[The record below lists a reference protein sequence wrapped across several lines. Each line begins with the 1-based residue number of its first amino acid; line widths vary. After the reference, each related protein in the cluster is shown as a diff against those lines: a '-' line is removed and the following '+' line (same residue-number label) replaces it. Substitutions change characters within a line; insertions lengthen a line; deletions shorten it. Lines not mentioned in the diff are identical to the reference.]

1 MDFKMAENTIVL
13 EGTVKSFIKSYSG
26 NLSFMLE
33 DSQNNL
39 HYCFST
45 KKKPLLSPSD
55 KIIVIGSTTSGKKVR
70 INYIINQSRNTEEN
84 MLGGSSDWM
93 YYLSLIS
100 AILVTIGLV
109 IGIVV
114 VVVIIPISFG
124 SMWGI
129 FGSLY
134 TMIITLVL
142 IIALVPAT
150 IIFWVL
156 TNSFSKKRKRDVQ
169 LIEDVSRIKENLSGS
184 VKPSIKSP
192 EVMKELTSVQKQ
204 EDSYSSR
211 PQFCAHC
218 GTKMSFEARFCPSC
232 GSEQ

>member
-1 MDFKMAENTIVL
+1 MSGHTIVL
-13 EGTVKSFIKSYSG
+13 EGIVKSFTKSYSG

-45 KKKPLLSPSD
+45 KKRPALSPSD
-55 KIIVIGSTTSGKKVR
+55 NIIVIGSITSGNKVR

-93 YYLSLIS
+93 YYVSLIS
-100 AILVTIGLV
+100 AILVTIGFVVGMIIV
-109 IGIVV
+109 IGIF
-114 VVVIIPISFG
+114 PITFG
-124 SMWGI
+124 SMWGF
-129 FGSLY
+129 FGSFY
-134 TMIITLVL
+134 SMIITVIL
-142 IIALVPAT
+142 IVTLVPT
-150 IIFWVL
+150 MIIFWVL

-192 EVMKELTSVQKQ
+192 EVMKEPTSVQKQ
-204 EDSYSSR
+204 EDSFSSR
-211 PQFCAHC
+211 LQFCAHC
-218 GTKMSFEARFCPSC
+218 GTKLSYEAKFCPSC

>member
-1 MDFKMAENTIVL
+1 MSEHTIVL
-13 EGTVKSFIKSYSG
+13 EGMVKSFTKSYSG

-45 KKKPLLSPSD
+45 KKRPTLSPSD
-55 KIIVIGSTTSGKKVR
+55 NIIVIGTTTSGNKVR
-70 INYIINQSRNTEEN
+70 INYIINQSRNIEEN
-84 MLGGSSDWM
+84 MLEGSSDWM
-93 YYLSLIS
+93 YYMSLTS

-109 IGIVV
+109 IGVLVV
-114 VVVIIPISFG
+114 VGIIPISFG

-134 TMIITLVL
+134 SIIIFMVL
-142 IIALVPAT
+142 IIALVPAM

-156 TNSFSKKRKRDVQ
+156 TNSFSKKRKNDVQ
-169 LIEDVSRIKENLSGS
+169 LIEDVSKIKANFSGS
-184 VKPSIKSP
+184 VKPSIKSS
-192 EVMKELTSVQKQ
+192 EITKEPTSVKKQ
-204 EDSYSSR
+204 ESSYSPR
-211 PQFCAHC
+211 PEFCAHC
-218 GTKMSFEARFCPSC
+218 GTKISFEAKFCPNC

>member
-1 MDFKMAENTIVL
+1 MSEHTIVL
-13 EGTVKSFIKSYSG
+13 EGVVKSFTKSYSG

-55 KIIVIGSTTSGKKVR
+55 NIIVIGSTTSANKVR

-84 MLGGSSDWM
+84 MLEGPSDWM
-93 YYLSLIS
+93 YYVSLIS
-100 AILVTIGLV
+100 AILVTIGFVVGIIIV
-109 IGIVV
+109 ISIF
-114 VVVIIPISFG
+114 PITFG
-124 SMWGI
+124 SMWGS
-129 FGSLY
+129 FGSFYL
-134 TMIITLVL
+134 MIITMVL
-142 IIALVPAT
+142 IIALVPAM

-156 TNSFSKKRKRDVQ
+156 TNSFSKKRKSAVLLSD
-169 LIEDVSRIKENLSGS
+169 DVSRIKENLSGS
-184 VKPSIKSP
+184 FKPSIKSQETIKVP
-192 EVMKELTSVQKQ
+192 TNVQKE
-204 EDSYSSR
+204 EDLYSSR

-218 GTKMSFEARFCPSC
+218 GIKMSFKARFCPSC

>member
-1 MDFKMAENTIVL
+1 MSEHTIVL
-13 EGTVKSFIKSYSG
+13 EGRVKSFTKSFSG

-45 KKKPLLSPSD
+45 KKRPALSPSD
-55 KIIVIGSTTSGKKVR
+55 NVVVIGSTTAGNKVR
-70 INYIINQSRNTEEN
+70 INYLINQSRNTEEN
-84 MLGGSSDWM
+84 MLEGTSDWM

-109 IGIVV
+109 IGILVAV
-114 VVVIIPISFG
+114 GIIPINFG
-124 SMWGI
+124 STWSI

-134 TMIITLVL
+134 TIIISMIL
-142 IIALVPAT
+142 IIAFVPAT

-184 VKPSIKSP
+184 FKPSIKSP
-192 EVMKELTSVQKQ
+192 KVMKEPPSGRKE
-204 EDSYSSR
+204 EDTTRSR

-218 GTKMSFEARFCPSC
+218 GEKMSSEAKFCPSC

>member
-1 MDFKMAENTIVL
+1 MSGHTIVL
-13 EGTVKSFIKSYSG
+13 EGIVKSFTKSYSG

-45 KKKPLLSPSD
+45 KKRPALSPSD
-55 KIIVIGSTTSGKKVR
+55 KIIVIGSTTSGNKVR

-114 VVVIIPISFG
+114 VVGIIPISFG

-156 TNSFSKKRKRDVQ
+156 TNSFSKKRKRDVK
-169 LIEDVSRIKENLSGS
+169 LIEEVSRIKENLSGS

-192 EVMKELTSVQKQ
+192 EVMKEPTSVQKQ
-204 EDSYSSR
+204 EDLFSSR
-211 PQFCAHC
+211 LQFCAHC
-218 GTKMSFEARFCPSC
+218 GTKLSYEAKFCPSC